1 MQESQPLSRWRMKM
15 KTLVRTTLS
24 VLVGALVTNAH
35 AQDKSNLNISAV
47 LNGYYQSADKRLSEK
62 QEGFGLGE
70 TELAFSGAIDDA
82 FYGKVT
88 SVIESADGETEF
100 ELEEAFLQT
109 LALPHGFS
117 VRAGRF
123 MSDIGYLN
131 NQHLHTDSF
140 VDRPAVYRAFLG
152 SHYFDDGIR
161 LDYVAPTDIY
171 WAMGVEA
178 FKGEK
183 LQAEDISGE
192 AQSVGAY
199 TFYTK
204 FGGDIGDSSSWQLG
218 LSYLRNENGQSLV
231 EDQGHHEDMDHDDHD
246 DHEGM
251 GHDDHDDHEGMD
263 HDDHDDHDE
272 MGHDEH
278 GHDEHEGHNH
288 GAAFTGKNLFGA
300 DFVYKWAPQGNYKYQ
315 SLTISGE
322 YFRLTDTFLAD
333 EVEHQPEFDK
343 DHQGWYVSSVYQW
356 SPKWSTGVRYGRI
369 DTYNLHEEEL
379 EKASL
384 KETEFE
390 IAYHHS
396 HFSVV
401 RLQFTHQ
408 DGTEMFMPIDDN
420 SITLQFNM
428 TLGAHSAHQF

>member
-1 MQESQPLSRWRMKM
+1 M

-24 VLVGALVTNAH
+24 VLAGVLVTSAY
-35 AQDKSNLNISAV
+35 AQDKPSLNISAV
-47 LNGYYQSADKRLSEK
+47 LNGYYQSTDHKVLSEK
-62 QEGFGLGE
+62 EKGFGLGE

-88 SVIESADGETEF
+88 SVIESAHGETEL

-109 LALPHGFS
+109 LSLPYGFS

-152 SHYFDDGIR
+152 SHYFDDGVR

-171 WAMGVEA
+171 WAMGFEA

-183 LQAEDISGE
+183 LQSESFSSEEHEGDVK
-192 AQSVGAY
+192 SVGAY

-204 FGGDIGDSSSWQLG
+204 LGGDIGDSSSWQLG
-218 LSYLRNENGQSLV
+218 LSYLRNENGHSLI
-231 EDQGHHEDMDHDDHD
+231 EEHGHHEDMDHDEHEHEDHD
-246 DHEGM
+246 VHGHE
-251 GHDDHDDHEGMD
+251 EP
-263 HDDHDDHDE
+263 
-272 MGHDEH
+272 EH
-278 GHDEHEGHNH
+278 GDEGHSHN
-288 GAAFTGKNLFGA
+288 AAFTGKNLYGA
-300 DFVYKWAPQGNYKYQ
+300 DFVYKWAPQGNYKYR
-315 SLTISGE
+315 SLTLSGE

-333 EVEHQPEFDK
+333 EAEHQPEFDK
-343 DHQGWYVSSVYQW
+343 DHQGWYVSGVYQW

-369 DTYNLHEEEL
+369 DTYPLHEEEL

-396 HFSVV
+396 HFSVI
-401 RLQFTHQ
+401 RLQYTHQ
-408 DGTEMFMPIDDN
+408 DGNEIFMPIDDN

-428 TLGAHSAHQF
+428 TLGAHGAHQF